1 AWACWRQAIL
11 CYRRGKQEMGAAM
24 AVPVFGRGFAGG
36 RNKKTPLKVFQV
48 VGKKGKSVVFPPLW
62 LSAENQ

>member
-1 AWACWRQAIL
+1 
-11 CYRRGKQEMGAAM
+11 MGAAM

>member
-1 AWACWRQAIL
+1 
-11 CYRRGKQEMGAAM
+11 M

-36 RNKKTPLKVFQV
+36 RNKKTPLRVFHV
-48 VGKKGKSVVFPPLW
+48 VGKKGKSVFFPPLW

>member
-1 AWACWRQAIL
+1 
-11 CYRRGKQEMGAAM
+11 MGAAM

-36 RNKKTPLKVFQV
+36 RNKNTLEGVSGCWQ
-48 VGKKGKSVVFPPLW
+48 KGKSVVFPPLW

>member
-1 AWACWRQAIL
+1 
-11 CYRRGKQEMGAAM
+11 MGAAM
-24 AVPVFGRGFAGG
+24 AVPVFGGGFAGG
-36 RNKKTPLKVFQV
+36 RNKKTPLRVFQV